1 MSLKNY
7 VLDALGLKHQ
17 PTFGLQAMVIRKD
30 GTVED
35 MGVIATGKVQM
46 SPAAGSNDKEN

>member
-7 VLDALGLKHQ
+7 VLDALGLKHK
-17 PTFGLQAMVIRKD
+17 PTFGLQATVIRKD
-30 GTVED
+30 STTEEL
-35 MGVIATGKVQM
+35 GVIARGKVQL